1 VLACPVFRGL
11 GQQGQA
17 IMKNY
22 NTGQIRNV
30 ALISHGGAGKTS
42 LAEAMLYT
50 SGAITRLGKVEAGN
64 TTTDYDPDEI
74 KRQVTISTALAPLEW
89 NGVKINLLDTPGYF
103 DFVGEV
109 QGALRVA
116 DSAVIVVCAVSGV
129 EVGTEKVWSY
139 ADKYNLPRLVF
150 INKIDRENANFS
162 AVLEQL
168 RSFFGLK
175 VSRCSFPW
183 GRKILSAG

>member
-1 VLACPVFRGL
+1 MLACPVFRGL
-11 GQQGQA
+11 WQQGQA

-50 SGAITRLGKVEAGN
+50 SGAVNRLGNVEAGN

-89 NGVKINLLDTPGYF
+89 NEIKINLLDTPGY
-103 DFVGEV
+103 
-109 QGALRVA
+109 Q
-116 DSAVIVVCAVSGV
+116 
-129 EVGTEKVWSY
+129 
-139 ADKYNLPRLVF
+139 
-150 INKIDRENANFS
+150 AN
-162 AVLEQL
+162 
-168 RSFFGLK
+168 
-175 VSRCSFPW
+175 
-183 GRKILSAG
+183 